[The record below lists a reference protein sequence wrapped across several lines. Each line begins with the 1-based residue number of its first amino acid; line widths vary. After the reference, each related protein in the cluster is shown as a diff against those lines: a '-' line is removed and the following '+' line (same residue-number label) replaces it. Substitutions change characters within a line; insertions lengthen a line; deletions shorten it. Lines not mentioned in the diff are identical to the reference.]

1 MYISAIFNF
10 KMQKVDTTTFTSNR
24 YSDQIIEGLKRNDEH
39 ILKSLYQTN
48 YFKIEALVLKNNGSK
63 DHAKDIYQEAF
74 IAVWHNVKDEK
85 FIPQNETALQG
96 YLYTISKNKWMDYLR
111 SKQYKKT
118 VAVSKLKHFEP
129 SDNGYETKNDDILKE
144 NRLEGI
150 MEVFKTMG
158 NPCKELLTTFYFEQ
172 KSLRDIADE
181 LQIEEN
187 TARNKKYRC
196 MEKLRELVLTS
207 KS

>member
-1 MYISAIFNF
+1 
-10 KMQKVDTTTFTSNR
+10 MQKIDTPFTSTAH
-24 YSDQIIEGLKRNDEH
+24 SHQIIEGLKRNDER

-48 YFKIEALVLKNNGSK
+48 YYKVEALVLKNNGTK
-63 DHAKDIYQEAF
+63 EHAKDIYQEAF

-96 YLYTISKNKWMDYLR
+96 YLYSISKNKWMDHLR
-111 SKQYKKT
+111 SKHYRKT
-118 VAVSKLKHFEP
+118 VVVSKLNHFEP
-129 SDNGYETKNDDILKE
+129 SDNGHETKDDDIIKE

-158 NPCKELLTTFYFEQ
+158 SPCKELLTTFYFEQ
-172 KSLRDIADE
+172 KSLRDIADT

-196 MEKLRELVLTS
+196 MEKLRELVLAS

>member
-1 MYISAIFNF
+1 
-10 KMQKVDTTTFTSNR
+10 MQKVHNTFTPT
-24 YSDQIIEGLKRNDEH
+24 DQSTQFIEGLKRNDER
-39 ILKSLYQTN
+39 ILKSLYQNN
-48 YFKIEALVLKNNGSK
+48 YGKIEALVLKNNGTK

-74 IAVWHNVKDEK
+74 IAVWRNVKEEK
-85 FIPQNETALQG
+85 FVPQNETALQG

-118 VAVSKLKHFEP
+118 VQVSKLVHFDP
-129 SDNGYETKNDDILKE
+129 SDHGYETTDDDIFKE
-144 NRLEGI
+144 KRLEGI
-150 MEVFKTMG
+150 MSVFKTMG
-158 NPCKELLTTFYFEQ
+158 SPCKELLTTFYFEK
-172 KSLRDIADE
+172 KSLREIADE

-196 MEKLRELVLTS
+196 MEKLRELVLAS